1 MTSLPA
7 PNRDPGFDINTA
19 TNTFYKALAD
29 RLKSGQM
36 TLDQA
41 RAAQAEMRAL
51 QLNPAAANRQAA
63 TDIAQRHLQVGQYS
77 PANVAAQQAAQ
88 QPQGGLTLA
97 KTAQGVGGMGQSVNP
112 VTAPPSPPRPPE
124 EIMVT
129 PQRMPEIVAPPPP
142 PMPQGVGG
150 MELPVANTGGNI
162 APRTVPH
169 DYDPAAQYRD
179 FGQQLLGLV
188 KSGAMTVE
196 QANALKAP
204 VFNAVKLGNSAEGY
218 QQMQN
223 ALGAASQPVR
233 NALVAG
239 GQQMG
244 GQNMGQ
250 SVNPVTPPPMAYPGG
265 TPNFNE
271 RTGLYTPDNQGLSG
285 FMSRFGNLL
294 NKGPGRSIG
303 YRAFDEGVGGGVMP
317 MQGVGKAP
325 QMTMLPKTM
334 PQAAVAPPASAPQG
348 MAMGG
353 LLRKYYGGGM
363 C

>member
-1 MTSLPA
+1 MTSLPQ
-7 PNRDPGFDINTA
+7 PNPDPDFNINTA

-97 KTAQGVGGMGQSVNP
+97 KTAQGVGGTGQSFNP

-129 PQRMPEIVAPPPP
+129 PQRMPEIVAPQP
-142 PMPQGVGG
+142 PMPQPPMSV
-150 MELPVANTGGNI
+150 MPPPPPVVYDTFRPTTPPSMPS
-162 APRTVPH
+162 APPH
-169 DYDPAAQYRD
+169 
-179 FGQQLLGLV
+179 
-188 KSGAMTVE
+188 
-196 QANALKAP
+196 AP
-204 VFNAVKLGNSAEGY
+204 LFD
-218 QQMQN
+218 
-223 ALGAASQPVR
+223 R
-233 NALVAG
+233 NASLK
-239 GQQMG
+239 QL
-244 GQNMGQ
+244 
-250 SVNPVTPPPMAYPGG
+250 
-265 TPNFNE
+265 NE
-271 RTGLYTPDNQGLSG
+271 T
-285 FMSRFGNLL
+285 FGNLRNTYGEDALRSAGLTPGIFQGFQKTMRELQL
-294 NKGPGRSIG
+294 NNNSTQDQHTAALQNAYNTMNSFTNNLTPRQLP
-303 YRAFDEGVGGGVMP
+303 AP
-317 MQGVGKAP
+317 PQGVGKAP

-334 PQAAVAPPASAPQG
+334 PQAAVAPPTSAPQG

>member
-1 MTSLPA
+1 MTSLPM

-97 KTAQGVGGMGQSVNP
+97 QPAQGVGGTGQSFNP

-129 PQRMPEIVAPPPP
+129 PQRMPEPPRMPEIATMTPPMPSVMPPPP
-142 PMPQGVGG
+142 
-150 MELPVANTGGNI
+150 I
-162 APRTVPH
+162 RTY
-169 DYDPAAQYRD
+169 YDP
-179 FGQQLLGLV
+179 
-188 KSGAMTVE
+188 
-196 QANALKAP
+196 
-204 VFNAVKLGNSAEGY
+204 EG
-218 QQMQN
+218 
-223 ALGAASQPVR
+223 
-233 NALVAG
+233 
-239 GQQMG
+239 
-244 GQNMGQ
+244 
-250 SVNPVTPPPMAYPGG
+250 PVTPPSAPTQAPLFDR
-265 TPNFNE
+265 NASLKQLNE
-271 RTGLYTPDNQGLSG
+271 T
-285 FMSRFGNLL
+285 FGNLRNTYGEDALRSAGLTPGIFQGFQKTMRELQL
-294 NKGPGRSIG
+294 NNNSTQDQHTAALQNAYNTMNSFTNNLTPRQLP
-303 YRAFDEGVGGGVMP
+303 AP
-317 MQGVGKAP
+317 PQGVGKAP
-325 QMTMLPKTM
+325 QMPMLPKTM